1 MLINYFGYFF
11 SKSVAVLFLMLAV
24 FLASIYPGFNLFF
37 IVVLVLYF
45 LSLLLN
51 NSLGLFFMLALL
63 PVMDF
68 GIWTGN
74 IVFSEYDIFL
84 SLTLACMFWFKR
96 DVNFN
101 YKNNVLFWFFLVW
114 FLLCCAIG
122 FFNYLTTY
130 PVDDV
135 YQSAWN
141 AIHVGKGFIFSWF
154 VWYVIRDSL
163 ITDYDKS
170 LKLISAGVLSG
181 LGLLALGILWERHIF
196 ASVVGF
202 NSFYGFFSVLLDFA
216 STYRVT
222 GFFSTMHVGGT
233 ALDGYLVSV
242 LPLAFFIV
250 SRQRK
255 TLYLVLATLV
265 FVLGLYSIVVT
276 FTRMTIASF
285 AFSLVVAGIMML
297 MNNAYSKDKPNKSF
311 HNFSLMI
318 VFFLMIIV
326 LVTAKNMAG
335 YQALVSGVL
344 VFLTSLIVLYINNA
358 SYIVS
363 SLLVFIVFSLGGYG
377 VFDSILDSKWHE
389 DTDSSTAVFLG
400 GVFSFGCALFG
411 VLTSLL
417 LKLTGM
423 SIRNL
428 VLPFVLGLAFL
439 ILMVG
444 MGSTRMTE
452 RMHGVSSD
460 IETRQH
466 HWVDVINSA
475 NSDQVSTQLFGHGMG
490 SMPKLYYQAHF
501 DKMQLPTYRWNV
513 LDGRSILEIG
523 KGGYPFYQ
531 KLSLLPNTNYELQAV
546 IKSEG
551 GDGTLGLDICH
562 KHILFSDRWQP
573 DCATTSFK
581 FKSTEW
587 QSVKWT
593 FNSGKLGQYGL
604 MDWPTTLQLHNYSNS
619 VIAIDAIQLTD
630 ASGKEWIKNG
640 DFENKLNYWFWI
652 SDFEHLPWHSKQLF
666 IHLWLE
672 QGWIGLLLFILLIAL
687 ILVNQ
692 LALFRSG
699 KTIPIALI
707 PSVCAIL
714 GLGLTDTFVDD
725 PHTSLM
731 VFGILFA
738 ALQWPNTTK
747 RNRGD
752 FADTNSVKAH
762 F

>member
-1 MLINYFGYFF
+1 MLINYFGCFF
-11 SKSVAVLFLMLAV
+11 SKLVAVFFLMTAI
-24 FLASIYPGFNLFF
+24 FLASIYPAINLFF
-37 IVVLVLYF
+37 ICVLVLYF
-45 LSLLLN
+45 LCLVLN
-51 NSLGLFFMLALL
+51 NSLGLFFVPALL

-84 SLTLACMFWFKR
+84 SLTLASMFWFKR
-96 DVNFN
+96 DVKFK
-101 YKNNVLFWFFLVW
+101 YKNNIIFWFFIAW
-114 FLLCCAIG
+114 FLLGCAVG
-122 FFNYLTTY
+122 FFNYVTPY

-141 AIHVGKGFIFSWF
+141 AIHVGKGFVFSWF

-163 ITDYDKS
+163 IADYDKS
-170 LKLISAGVLSG
+170 LKLLSAGVLSG
-181 LGLLALGILWERHIF
+181 LGMLAIGILWERHFF
-196 ASVVGF
+196 ASILGA
-202 NSFYGFFSVLLDFA
+202 NNLYGFISVLLDFA

-250 SRQRK
+250 SRQK
-255 TLYLVLATLV
+255 KPLYLSLATLV
-265 FVLGLYSIVVT
+265 FVLGLYSVLVT

-285 AFSLVVAGIMML
+285 GFSLVVAGLMML
-297 MNNAYSKDKPNKSF
+297 MKNASSKNKKNGSF
-311 HNFSLMI
+311 LDLYLMI
-318 VFFLMIIV
+318 VFVLLIIV
-326 LVTAKNMAG
+326 LVSAKNIAG
-335 YQALVSGVL
+335 YQALISSIL
-344 VFLTSLIVLYINNA
+344 VFISALVFTYIKHA
-358 SYIVS
+358 GFIVS
-363 SLLVFIVFSLGGYG
+363 SLLVFIASSLGGYG

-389 DTDSSTAVFLG
+389 DTDFNTAVFLG
-400 GVFSFGCALFG
+400 GMFAFGCALLG
-411 VLTSLL
+411 VLTSHL
-417 LKLTGM
+417 LKLADM
-423 SIRNL
+423 SLRNM
-428 VLPFVLGLAFL
+428 VLPFVMGLAFL

-452 RMHGVSSD
+452 RLQGVSSD

-466 HWVDVINSA
+466 HWLDVINSA
-475 NSDQVSTQLFGHGMG
+475 YSDQVSTQLFGHGMG

-501 DKMQLPTYRWNV
+501 DKMQLPTYRWNE
-513 LDGRSILEIG
+513 LDGRSALEIG

-531 KLSLLPNTNYELQAV
+531 KLNLLPNTDYELQAV

-551 GDGTLGLDICH
+551 RDGTLGLDICH

-573 DCATTSFK
+573 DCVNTSFK
-581 FKSTEW
+581 FKSNEW

-593 FNSGKLGQYGL
+593 FNSGKLGQFGL
-604 MDWPTTLQLHNYSNS
+604 IDWPTTLQLHNYSNS
-619 VIAIDAIQLTD
+619 VIAIDAIQITD
-630 ASGKEWIKNG
+630 SSGKEWIKNG
-640 DFENKLNYWFWI
+640 DFDYKLNYWFWI

-672 QGWIGLLLFILLIAL
+672 QGWFGLLLFIVLIAL

-738 ALQWPNTTK
+738 ALQWPDTTK
-747 RNRGD
+747 RNRS
-752 FADTNSVKAH
+752 FFTATNSAQAH